1 LHLVGLPVCCLTQV
15 LNFAQLAQALVEH
28 ETLDMEEV
36 KKVIKGESIRAI
48 EQVITED
55 ISRIMSAPLEP
66 SEGAES

>member
-1 LHLVGLPVCCLTQV
+1 VCCLIQV